1 MFVHSIIIIRFGD
14 REIVKEKSYDANR
27 PLKTWDV
34 NFRHI
39 VISKLVETNII
50 FRYLI
55 GYLDKALL
63 S

>member
-14 REIVKEKSYDANR
+14 REIVKEKFYDANR

-39 VISKLVETNII
+39 VISKLVETTSFLGI
-50 FRYLI
+50 
-55 GYLDKALL
+55 
-63 S
+63 